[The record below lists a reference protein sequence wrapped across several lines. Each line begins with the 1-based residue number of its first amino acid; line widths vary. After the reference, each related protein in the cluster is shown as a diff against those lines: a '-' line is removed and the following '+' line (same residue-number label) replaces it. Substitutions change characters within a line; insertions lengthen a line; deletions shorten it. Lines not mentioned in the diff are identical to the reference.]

1 MHNTFYKWFQPK
13 RHFTSMNIF
22 TCWIALLSYY
32 RRYQSSY
39 SLINFITEAF
49 VDLLSYY
56 SIFLLSYYKMSPV
69 VLLLRD
75 CLLVILLPNTLLVV
89 LLQDSSLGCLIY
101 QFLACC
107 PFQAL
112 ILLVILLPIHILT
125 VNAGTHSGS
134 AIFTSHRSRA
144 EYKAFIAFRSVLGR
158 HYCLYST
165 LTPSTHRRSELFNTW
180 TLYMTTERLY
190 MPYP

>member
-101 QFLACC
+101 QFCSLS
-107 PFQAL
+107 FSSTHSLGYL
-112 ILLVILLPIHILT
+112 ITILT

-144 EYKAFIAFRSVLGR
+144 EYKAFIAFRSV
-158 HYCLYST
+158 
-165 LTPSTHRRSELFNTW
+165 
-180 TLYMTTERLY
+180 
-190 MPYP
+190 

>member
-13 RHFTSMNIF
+13 RHFTSMNIL

-101 QFLACC
+101 QFCSLS
-107 PFQAL
+107 FSS
-112 ILLVILLPIHILT
+112 
-125 VNAGTHSGS
+125 THS
-134 AIFTSHRSRA
+134 
-144 EYKAFIAFRSVLGR
+144 LG
-158 HYCLYST
+158 YLITKFS
-165 LTPSTHRRSELFNTW
+165 LLSFSSTHSLGYLITNTHFDSKRW
-180 TLYMTTERLY
+180 DTQWECHLHFTQK
-190 MPYP
+190 